1 MLQYFGIDILALHD
15 LSQLFLLE
23 INKGPMMSFVN
34 DKDKQLKENIITGLL
49 SILKTG
55 DSISY

>member
-1 MLQYFGIDILALHD
+1 
-15 LSQLFLLE
+15 
-23 INKGPMMSFVN
+23 MMSFVN

-55 DSISY
+55 DSISYEKL